1 MRSPHQDGAMTRTS
15 VPSRLTVAGP
25 AAVGL
30 ADEAELIWQQCLFA
44 FADPAVDAGFAGL
57 TRTWLDATSW
67 VDVVPGWLS
76 GADLV
81 FAELVAR
88 LQWGQREV
96 TMFDRRVLE
105 PRLTSWWSPVGSE
118 PEPLPVLEE
127 ARMALT
133 RHYSLPFDSVGF
145 NLYRDGRDSVAWH
158 ADRERYEREDPVVAV
173 LSTGSPR
180 PFHVRPKAA
189 GPDGVRRSRTWV
201 LGQGD
206 LLVMGG
212 ACQHDYEHC
221 LPKAAVDGPRLSV
234 VFRHHL
240 GDGWVAGDG
249 ARYLADA

>member
-1 MRSPHQDGAMTRTS
+1 MTRTL
-15 VPSRLTVAGP
+15 VPTTSPAPGSAGS
-25 AAVGL
+25 AALGGGG
-30 ADEAELIWQQCLFA
+30 DEAELIWQQCLFA
-44 FADPAVDAGFAGL
+44 FAEPAVDPAFSRL

-88 LQWGQREV
+88 LAWRQREV
-96 TMFDRRVLE
+96 TMYERRVLE
-105 PRLTSWWSPVGSE
+105 PRLTSWWSPVGTT
-118 PEPLPVLEE
+118 PEPLPVLEQ

-133 RHYSLPFDSVGF
+133 RQYSLPFDSIGF

-180 PFHVRPKAA
+180 PFHLRPKSAPE
-189 GPDGVRRSRTWV
+189 GEVRRSRTWV

-221 LPKAAVDGPRLSV
+221 VPKAAVEGPRLSL

-240 GDGWVAGDG
+240 GDGWVAGPG
-249 ARYLADA
+249 LPPEPA